1 MKSSLAYTDVHLV
14 PNYSEVESR
23 QECDTSVT
31 LGTYTFNTPVIPA
44 NMKTVIDTNLVD
56 TLVQEK
62 CFYIMHRFGVDA
74 FEFVDIMS
82 GPRRGVSYSSIS
94 IGVRPDAYLLI
105 DKLAKHNKKPNYIT
119 VDVAHAHSSNV
130 RKIIQYTRSSLGD
143 SVFIIAGN
151 VCTPEGVKALS
162 AWGANAVKVGIGQ
175 GSPCTT
181 KDKTGFTMPMFSCV
195 MECSNQ
201 LDMRGNKIP
210 IIADGGIKHSGDI
223 AKALVAGA
231 TMVMT
236 GKLFARCSDSPA
248 ENIITDKGKQ
258 KIYYGSASEENK
270 GHNRNIEGIKK
281 CLCVDNMTYVEKINE
296 IKQDLQSSISY
307 AGGYNLDVLS
317 LDNVRYRVNH

>member
-1 MKSSLAYTDVHLV
+1 MNNSLSYSDVHLI
-14 PNYSEVESR
+14 PNYSEVQSR
-23 QECDTSVT
+23 QDCDTSVT
-31 LGTYTFNTPVIPA
+31 FGPYTFSIPVIPA
-44 NMKTVIDTNLVD
+44 NMKTVITPEIAVRLI
-56 TLVQEK
+56 QEK
-62 CFYIMHRFGVDA
+62 CFYIMHRFGIDI
-74 FEFVDIMS
+74 FKFVEDMS
-82 GPRRGVSYSSIS
+82 GPRRGISYNSIS
-94 IGVRPDAYLLI
+94 IGVKQDSFDLI
-105 DKLAKHNKKPNYIT
+105 DMLREHKKQPNYIT
-119 VDVAHAHSSNV
+119 IDVAHAHCLNV
-130 RKIIQYTRSSLGD
+130 RKIIEYTRKSLGD
-143 SVFIIAGN
+143 TVYIIAGN

-162 AWGANAVKVGIGQ
+162 AWGADAVKVGVGQ

-195 MECSNQ
+195 LECSNQ
-201 LDMRGNKIP
+201 LDVLGNKIP

-231 TMVMT
+231 DMVMT

-248 ENIITDKGKQ
+248 DTIITDKGKQ

-307 AGGYNLDVLS
+307 AGGSSLDVLS